1 MNLGEL
7 FRREWGAVTFVLT
20 VLAGLV
26 IVPVAFVF
34 LNHGAG
40 QANLV
45 GLSASPSP
53 TAAASEAR
61 TATPTPSPVATP
73 TPAPSAS
80 P

>member
-1 MNLGEL
+1 MNLSEL

-40 QANLV
+40 QANLT

-61 TATPTPSPVATP
+61 TTAPTPSPVATP
-73 TPAPSAS
+73 SASAS